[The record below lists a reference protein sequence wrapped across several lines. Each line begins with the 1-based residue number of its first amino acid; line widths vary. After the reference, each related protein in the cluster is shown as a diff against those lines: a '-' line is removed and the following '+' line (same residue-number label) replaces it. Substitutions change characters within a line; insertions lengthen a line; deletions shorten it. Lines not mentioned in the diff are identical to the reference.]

1 MVLGLFRLR
10 IIVLSREPVR
20 RFADRENFI
29 LLYFRTPPPASFRL
43 FYLLYLLQ
51 YLPVHRT
58 PLRVEK
64 PAPLVE
70 VAHRGLYVRPQ
81 HSPTPVALPRVVVHY
96 CHAGIIQR
104 SRHTVDSADEVEVLA
119 VHEVAVVKEQ
129 IVRRERG
136 KPQEHE
142 APREARRIHHPVVA
156 RIHEAVAG
164 VLLFLPF
171 FQKADRR
178 NETAEYEVGRTGEQF
193 AQVLRLAARIDDF
206 GQHIG
211 RAGIVVHKLHES
223 RKHIRSESDVG
234 VEHDVVLRARVNRL
248 LHGEVVPLAVAEI
261 RVVDVADVRMPPL
274 KDAPPVVRR
283 VVDDVERPDA
293 ARVRDGVQHRIHLGA
308 RRVVED

>member
-1 MVLGLFRLR
+1 MR
-10 IIVLSREPVR
+10 REH
-20 RFADRENFI
+20 
-29 LLYFRTPPPASFRL
+29 PPAS
-43 FYLLYLLQ
+43 
-51 YLPVHRT
+51 
-58 PLRVEK
+58 
-64 PAPLVE
+64 
-70 VAHRGLYVRPQ
+70 
-81 HSPTPVALPRVVVHY
+81 VALPRVVMHY

-142 APREARRIHHPVVA
+142 APREARRVHHLVVA

-164 VLLFLPF
+164 VFLLLPF
-171 FQKADRR
+171 FQKTDRR

-211 RAGIVVHKLHES
+211 RARIAVHELHES
-223 RKHIRSESDVG
+223 RKHVRSESDVG
-234 VEHDVVLRARVNRL
+234 VEDNVVVRARINRL
-248 LHGEVVPLAVAEI
+248 LHGEVMPRTVAQV
-261 RVVDVADVRMPPL
+261 RVVDVADIRMPPL

-293 ARVRDGVQHRIHLGA
+293 ARARD
-308 RRVVED
+308 